1 MKFLIGEDL
10 ECDLDS
16 LVETRLLVQAGSGAG
31 KSHFLRRLLEQTF
44 GKIQHLVIDTEGE
57 FATLRERFDYVL
69 AAKEGGDTAAEPRIA
84 PLLIR
89 RLLEL
94 QASAI
99 LDISEL
105 KPAARVE
112 FVRRVAETLVDVP
125 RKFWNPL
132 LLVIDEAQIFCPQK
146 GDAASMNAINDLM
159 GRARKRNFCPVLATL
174 RLSMLHKDSAMLCQN
189 KLIGQSMEVDA
200 KRAADELGLAGRDRW
215 RQLMT
220 LERGHFYAFGPAI
233 SRVVTKVVVGDT
245 LTKPPPRGARSMPPP
260 VAPEKVRLL
269 LPQLADLPAEAEAER
284 ESIQALKGQVTGL
297 RRELTAAARIAPPPD
312 EAVIERHVQAAVKTA
327 TRDQEA
333 KIATERRQHERLRK
347 NVGDVAARLLK
358 AVDGTEPVP
367 QISQPVS
374 PAPRRDPEAVT
385 APPPAQVSQPV
396 SQNGTDGLRKGAV
409 RILAELA
416 RRYPLHW
423 TRSQIAQLTAFTAS
437 GGTFTTYLGDLRRA
451 GYIEVAGRDV
461 SITDDGLAAVGDVPS
476 APTTHDEIMAMWRE
490 KMRSG
495 EFRLLEVIVGA
506 GPEGIDRAQ
515 LATETEY
522 TMTGGT
528 FTTYIGTLRRNGL
541 ITVQGPLLRATDL
554 LFPEAER

>member
-284 ESIQALKGQVTGL
+284 ESIQALRGEVTDL
-297 RRELTAAARIAPPPD
+297 KRALALTKRATNPPD
-312 EAVIERHVQAAVKTA
+312 ETMIARRVASAIQVVERALA
-327 TRDQEA
+327 D
-333 KIATERRQHERLRK
+333 ERRKHDRLRQY
-347 NVGDVAARLLK
+347 VGTAAGRIVK
-358 AVDGTEPVP
+358 AVDGAEPTPEV
-367 QISQPVS
+367 SQPVL
-374 PAPRRDPEAVT
+374 PAPKREPESVT
-385 APPPAQVSQPV
+385 APPPAQVSP
-396 SQNGTDGLRKGAV
+396 NGTDGLRSGAV
-409 RILAELA
+409 RILRELA